1 MIKTILVPATGNES
15 DAATFA
21 AALAIAGP
29 FAAHL
34 DMLHVRQDP
43 VALAVAMTSDA
54 GSGALAAG
62 LIEQLEKDARGRERR
77 AHEIFTRFCAG
88 AGLAVIS
95 APTSASAKAP
105 SGEWHVETGEE
116 AQWMATYAVAADLI
130 IAPRAAGEEGLARA
144 TLETVLLESG
154 RPILIA
160 GAPAM
165 PAKFERIAIA
175 WKPTPQAARAVAAA
189 LPFLGQAREITVA
202 TVEEAA
208 AGRPGKRDEADRL
221 ARSLGWHGLAATT
234 LRLKTG
240 PEGAAATLLAAIRD
254 RADLLVMGGYGH
266 SRLREWVFGGFT
278 QHVLADA
285 PLPVLIAH

>member
-1 MIKTILVPATGNES
+1 MIKTILVPATGSGS

-21 AALAIAGP
+21 AALAIARP

-43 VALAVAMTSDA
+43 VALAVAMTTDA
-54 GSGALAAG
+54 GGGALAAG
-62 LIEQLEKDARGRERR
+62 LVQQLEKDARERERK
-77 AHEIFTRFCAG
+77 AHELFTRFCAD

-95 APTSASAKAP
+95 APTPASAKAP
-105 SGEWHVETGEE
+105 SAEWHVATGEE
-116 AQWMATYAVAADLI
+116 PRWMAAYGVAADLVVT
-130 IAPRAAGEEGLARA
+130 PRTTGAEELARA
-144 TLETVLLESG
+144 TLETVLLECG
-154 RPILIA
+154 RPVLI
-160 GAPAM
+160 PAATAL

-189 LPFLGQAREITVA
+189 MPFLGRASEIAVV

-208 AGRPGKRDEADRL
+208 EGHDDADRL
-221 ARSLGWHGLAATT
+221 VHNLGWHGLAATAQP
-234 LRLKTG
+234 LKPG
-240 PEGAAATLLAAIRD
+240 PAGAAATLLTGIRD

-278 QHVLADA
+278 QHVLAHA